1 MRYLILLLC
10 FLIISCMATQYSIYP
25 YQTKV
30 KYENESNTTDKT
42 DSDKDTI
49 KSGETWSIEQVFKWR
64 IPK

>member
-1 MRYLILLLC
+1 
-10 FLIISCMATQYSIYP
+10 MATQYSIYP
-25 YQTKV
+25 YQTRV

-42 DSDKDTI
+42 DSDKDTV